1 MTVVTGPP
9 ATSQI
14 RMMSLL
20 GKNESHPLSDGSH
33 RLWERETIWS

>member
-14 RMMSLL
+14 RMMSPL
-20 GKNESHPLSDGSH
+20 GKNESHPHEGGSH
-33 RLWERETIWS
+33 QLWERETKWS